1 MLITKS
7 FNSQRELLTL
17 LRGVLVFSGTTGTNA
32 AGGATFTDATGLPFA
47 SAAIGDTLVISG
59 ETPTSFADQNGWGAA
74 YVHNILHGQFRP
86 SKKRCLEMATAFG
99 DDPNIILALA
109 GFFVPPE
116 NDHHEFTTMLN
127 GLSEKSQA
135 EAIDYLQYL
144 KWKEDQE

>member
-59 ETPTSFADQNGWGAA
+59 ETPTSFAVTNVTDDNNIVVTPVIATLHNGAA
-74 YVHNILHGQFRP
+74 YATWRLFR
-86 SKKRCLEMATAFG
+86 G
-99 DDPNIILALA
+99 GIDPASIVVGPEHSPIQAGA
-109 GFFVPPE
+109 GFIIYDATDF
-116 NDHHEFTTMLN
+116 
-127 GLSEKSQA
+127 GA
-135 EAIDYLQYL
+135 
-144 KWKEDQE
+144 